1 VLVKDGAFAEA
12 IPHLEKAAQL
22 SNGKD
27 WRCLAMLGT
36 AYDNTGQPEKAK
48 QAVEQALDLAE
59 KDNNADLVKTLR
71 ATLERYRQPK

>member
-1 VLVKDGAFAEA
+1 
-12 IPHLEKAAQL
+12 
-22 SNGKD
+22 
-27 WRCLAMLGT
+27 MLGT

-71 ATLERYRQPK
+71 ATLERYQQPK